1 MKLSRPYL
9 AGHHLLQKQNHPV
22 QTEEHCEKRVS
33 FLGSFFVAL
42 RCQQNLAF
50 MPDWPSVIRIEN
62 FIWQNAG
69 SGNCAKIG
77 EKRNKKQFQNLISS
91 DFCLKFVTKVPRNA
105 GTKQ

>member
-62 FIWQNAG
+62 SIWQNAG
-69 SGNCAKIG
+69 SGDCAKLG
-77 EKRNKKQFQNLISS
+77 EKRKFIDAQKNK
-91 DFCLKFVTKVPRNA
+91 
-105 GTKQ
+105 